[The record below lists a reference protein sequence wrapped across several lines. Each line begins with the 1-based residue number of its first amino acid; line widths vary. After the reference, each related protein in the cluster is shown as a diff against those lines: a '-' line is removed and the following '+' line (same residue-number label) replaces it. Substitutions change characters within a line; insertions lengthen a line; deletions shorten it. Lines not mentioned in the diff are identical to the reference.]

1 MEHIV
6 MPPKQNLLQM
16 LVFSHII
23 DKKLSENFSKPWKF
37 LKIAVASVIVSYK
50 TVSYKDKCTG
60 WFQDSYK
67 IGKIHVFQ
75 KSANQYQDF
84 QPCFNPIPFLG
95 LVTDEGGQKAAPPL
109 P

>member
-6 MPPKQNLLQM
+6 IPPKQNLLQM

-50 TVSYKDKCTG
+50 LVSYKGKALD
-60 WFQDSYK
+60 DSEIAK
-67 IGKIHVFQ
+67 NVVAETH
-75 KSANQYQDF
+75 
-84 QPCFNPIPFLG
+84 
-95 LVTDEGGQKAAPPL
+95 
-109 P
+109 